1 MRGRKPKPTKL
12 KELAGN
18 PGKRRIPPGEPKPE
32 GNLREPP
39 EWMTDSQRAGWVYAL
54 EHAPR
59 SLLKKIDRS
68 ALAIWVCAEDYH
80 RQANQEQAALGR
92 LLVKTEKN
100 GVTVQSPYLPIINKQ
115 AQVMLKAA
123 EQLGFTPA
131 ARPRI
136 ATGVTPTLNNDDE
149 RETESE
155 AGGPEGEGDLGS
167 YLARNPARLN

>member
-18 PGKRRIPPGEPKPE
+18 PGKRKIAAGEPKPE
-32 GNLREPP
+32 GNLAEPP
-39 EWMTDSQRAGWVYAL
+39 DWMTDSQRAGWAYAL
-54 EHAPR
+54 AHAPR
-59 SLLKKIDRS
+59 GLLKKIDRS

-136 ATGVTPTLNNDDE
+136 ATGATPLLNNDNE
-149 RETESE
+149 GETESE
-155 AGGPEGEGDLGS
+155 SGGIEGEADLGA
-167 YLARNPARLN
+167 YLARNPARIN

>member
-18 PGKRRIPPGEPKPE
+18 PGKRRIAAGEPKPE
-32 GNLREPP
+32 GNLAEPP
-39 EWMTDSQRAGWVYAL
+39 EWMTDSQRAGWAYAL
-54 EHAPR
+54 AHAPR
-59 SLLKKIDRS
+59 GLLKKIDRS

-136 ATGVTPTLNNDDE
+136 ATGATPPLNNDDE

-155 AGGPEGEGDLGS
+155 AGGIEGEADLGA
-167 YLARNPARLN
+167 YLARNPARIN